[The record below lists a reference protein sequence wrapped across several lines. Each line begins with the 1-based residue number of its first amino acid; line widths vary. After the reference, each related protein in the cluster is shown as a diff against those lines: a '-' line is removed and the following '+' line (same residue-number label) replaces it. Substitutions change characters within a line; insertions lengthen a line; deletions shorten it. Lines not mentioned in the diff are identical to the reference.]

1 MNLNKFK
8 NNFLSKINRGYGYK
22 NYPEKFKFK
31 FYLKKKIF
39 SEKKNLKKKA
49 GNNFNLELPSKNILV
64 NPIDILKKKN
74 FKDREDFSA
83 LHRWTWII
91 KVLSKKK
98 RIPIS
103 KIINLEKTIINWCI
117 IFQSEKIDKKN
128 IIFEPYN
135 ISERICNYIILINL
149 KILKPNKFILDNLE
163 NQYLYLIKNIEYYK
177 YKLSNHSMNN
187 LRAIILFSNYINDE
201 KVINYSYKFFIFLI
215 NNYIDKNGFFKFGS
229 SNYQF
234 IFSKWLYDVVI
245 FTKNK
250 NRKFKK
256 KLNEK
261 LKKNQYCT

>member
-64 NPIDILKKKN
+64 NPIDIWNKKN

-98 RIPIS
+98 
-103 KIINLEKTIINWCI
+103 
-117 IFQSEKIDKKN
+117 KN
-128 IIFEPYN
+128 SNIKNNKFRKNNYKLVYN
-135 ISERICNYIILINL
+135 ISIR
-149 KILKPNKFILDNLE
+149 
-163 NQYLYLIKNIEYYK
+163 KN
-177 YKLSNHSMNN
+177 
-187 LRAIILFSNYINDE
+187 
-201 KVINYSYKFFIFLI
+201 
-215 NNYIDKNGFFKFGS
+215 
-229 SNYQF
+229 
-234 IFSKWLYDVVI
+234 
-245 FTKNK
+245 
-250 NRKFKK
+250 
-256 KLNEK
+256 
-261 LKKNQYCT
+261 